1 LETADQPA
9 HPPLHHEETIMIA
22 EPSLLDPATVYA
34 RIRELLNEFYS
45 RDDHGE
51 SVVDLLEEE
60 AQFVTPLRKAQ
71 GRDAVAALL
80 QSLAQSRE
88 KKGGVGRH
96 FGAKVNVENLGSGK
110 FRVRSVMI
118 FLSLDSGPGAQGF
131 MNVGDHDDIVAFD
144 SRGAC
149 RFVKRTMT
157 SAARFTLSPLG
168 N

>member
-1 LETADQPA
+1 MT
-9 HPPLHHEETIMIA
+9 TTA
-22 EPSLLDPATVYA
+22 EPVLLDPATVHV
-34 RIRELLNEFYS
+34 RITELLDEFYS

-51 SVVDLLEEE
+51 SVAELLQEE

-80 QSLAQSRE
+80 QSLAQSRQE
-88 KKGGVGRH
+88 KGGVGRH
-96 FGAKVNVENLGSGK
+96 FGANVNVEDLGSGR
-110 FRVRSVMI
+110 FRVRSLMI
-118 FLSLDSGPGAQGF
+118 FLSLDSGPGAKGF

-157 SAARFTLSPLG
+157 SAARFALSPLG